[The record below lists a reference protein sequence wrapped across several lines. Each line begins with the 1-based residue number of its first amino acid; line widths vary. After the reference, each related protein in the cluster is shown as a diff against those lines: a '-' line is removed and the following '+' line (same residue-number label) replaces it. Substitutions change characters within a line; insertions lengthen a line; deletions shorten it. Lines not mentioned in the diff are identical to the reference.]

1 MMLNLTGKKPMKAV
15 LSLIQ
20 RAKKWIA
27 LGVALLLVLSLFL
40 IIYAK
45 SPIDDRA
52 VAATVYIPK
61 EAGFLE
67 IVDILDQAGMVK
79 NKVFFTLLA
88 LFKGVAGQIKAGEYD
103 LVTSMSPGEITDK
116 LFEGDIKIHEVTIHE
131 DFTLKQIADRLVAEN
146 LVSEKNFISVTTD
159 PVFLASLKID
169 AASAEGYLYPDTYEF
184 NRGMTTREIVSTM
197 VNQFRGKVT
206 PQMIERAKDLGMTT
220 TEFVTL
226 ASLIGKETGDEEEKA
241 QISAV
246 FHNRL
251 KRGMRLQSDPTAI
264 YSRDAYRSVV
274 RRKDL
279 DNDTPY
285 NTYKIRGLPPG
296 PIANPGI
303 DSLQAALYPAS
314 VNYLYFVS
322 KNDGTHIFSSNLAA
336 HAQAILKYQIK
347 RKKE

>member
-1 MMLNLTGKKPMKAV
+1 MKAF
-15 LSLIQ
+15 LSLNQ

-27 LGVALLLVLSLFL
+27 LGVALLLVLSIFL
-40 IIYAK
+40 ISYAR
-45 SPIDDRA
+45 SPIDDR
-52 VAATVYIPK
+52 VVDATVYIPK
-61 EAGFLE
+61 GASFLE

-79 NKVFFTLLA
+79 NKLFFILLA
-88 LFKGVAGQIKAGEYD
+88 RFKGVSSSIKAGEYE
-103 LVTSMSPGEITDK
+103 LATSMSPNEITDK
-116 LFEGDIKIHEVTIHE
+116 LFEGDIKIHELTIPE

-159 PVFLASLKID
+159 PVFLASLNID
-169 AASAEGYLYPDTYEF
+169 AASAEGYLYPDTYKF

-197 VNQFRGKVT
+197 VNQFWGKVT
-206 PQMIERAKDLGMTT
+206 PEMIERAKKLGMTT

-226 ASLIGKETGDEEEKA
+226 ASLIGKESGDEEEKS
-241 QISAV
+241 QVSAV

-251 KRGMRLQSDPTAI
+251 KKGMRLQSDPTAI
-264 YSRDAYRSVV
+264 YSLTEYQNIVKKKHLS
-274 RRKDL
+274 
-279 DNDTPY
+279 NDTPY
-285 NTYKIRGLPPG
+285 NTYKIKGLPPG

-303 DSLQAALYPAS
+303 DSLQAALYPKP

-336 HAQAILKYQIK
+336 HAQAVLKYQIK

>member
-1 MMLNLTGKKPMKAV
+1 MKAF
-15 LSLIQ
+15 LSLNQ
-20 RAKKWIA
+20 RARKGIA
-27 LGVALLLVLSLFL
+27 LGVALLLALSLFL

-52 VAATVYIPK
+52 VVATVYIPK
-61 EAGFLE
+61 GAGFLE

-79 NKVFFTLLA
+79 NKAFFTLLA

-103 LVTSMSPGEITDK
+103 LVTSMSPGAITDK
-116 LFEGDIKIHEVTIHE
+116 LVRGDIRIHKVTIPE
-131 DFTLKQIADRLVAEN
+131 DYTLKQIAGLLIGEN

-159 PVFLASLKID
+159 SVFLASLNVD

-184 NRGMTTREIVSTM
+184 NRGMTTREIVRVM
-197 VNQFRGKVT
+197 VNQFWKKVT
-206 PQMIERAKDLGMTT
+206 PQMIERAKALGMTT
-220 TEFVTL
+220 TKFVTL
-226 ASLIGKETGDEEEKA
+226 ASLIGKESGDEEEKS
-241 QISAV
+241 QVSAV

-251 KRGMRLQSDPTAI
+251 KNGMRLQSDPTAV
-264 YSRDAYRSVV
+264 YSLNEYRSVV
-274 RRKDL
+274 KRKDL

-285 NTYKIRGLPPG
+285 NTYKIPGLPPG

-303 DSLQAALYPAS
+303 DSLKAALYPKP

-336 HAQAILKYQIK
+336 HAQAVLKYQIK

>member
-1 MMLNLTGKKPMKAV
+1 MKTILFLN
-15 LSLIQ
+15 Q
-20 RAKKWIA
+20 RAKKWIV
-27 LGVALLLVLSLFL
+27 LGVVLLLIGSLFL
-40 IIYAK
+40 FGYAK
-45 SPIDDRA
+45 RPIDDRA
-52 VAATVYIPK
+52 VVATVYIPK
-61 EAGFLE
+61 GASFIE

-79 NKVFFTLLA
+79 NRLLFSSLA
-88 LFKGVAGQIKAGEYD
+88 LFKGVAGQIKAGEYE
-103 LVTSMSPGEITDK
+103 LATSMSPNEITDK
-116 LFEGDIKIHEVTIHE
+116 LFEGDIKIHEVTIPE

-197 VNQFRGKVT
+197 VNQFWGKIT
-206 PQMIERAKDLGMTT
+206 PQMIERAKELGMTT
-220 TEFVTL
+220 KEFVTL
-226 ASLIGKETGDEEEKA
+226 ASLIGKETGHEEEKA
-241 QISAV
+241 QVSAV
-246 FHNRL
+246 FHNRM
-251 KRGMRLQSDPTAI
+251 KKGMRLQSDPTAI
-264 YSRDAYRSVV
+264 YSLHEYQNVV
-274 RRKDL
+274 KRRHL

-336 HAQAILKYQIK
+336 HTQAILKYQIK

>member
-1 MMLNLTGKKPMKAV
+1 MKAF
-15 LSLIQ
+15 LSLNQ
-20 RAKKWIA
+20 RARKWIA
-27 LGVALLLVLSLFL
+27 LGFALLLVLSIFL
-40 IIYAK
+40 ISYAK

-52 VAATVYIPK
+52 VDATVYIPK
-61 EAGFLE
+61 GASFSE

-88 LFKGVAGQIKAGEYD
+88 LFKGVAGQIKAGEYE
-103 LVTSMSPGEITDK
+103 LATSMSPNEITDK
-116 LFEGDIKIHEVTIHE
+116 LFEGDIKIHEVTIPE

-159 PVFLASLKID
+159 PVFLASLNID

-184 NRGMTTREIVSTM
+184 NRGMTTREIVRIM
-197 VNQFRGKVT
+197 VNKFWEEVT
-206 PQMIERAKDLGMTT
+206 PQMIERAKALGMTT
-220 TEFVTL
+220 TDFVTL

-241 QISAV
+241 HVSAV

-251 KRGMRLQSDPTAI
+251 KKGMKLQSDPTAI
-264 YSRDAYRSVV
+264 YSLHEYQNVV
-274 RRKDL
+274 KRIHL

-303 DSLQAALYPAS
+303 DSLQAALNPAP

-322 KNDGTHIFSSNLAA
+322 QNDGTHIFSSNLAA
-336 HAQAILKYQIK
+336 HAQAVLKYQIK